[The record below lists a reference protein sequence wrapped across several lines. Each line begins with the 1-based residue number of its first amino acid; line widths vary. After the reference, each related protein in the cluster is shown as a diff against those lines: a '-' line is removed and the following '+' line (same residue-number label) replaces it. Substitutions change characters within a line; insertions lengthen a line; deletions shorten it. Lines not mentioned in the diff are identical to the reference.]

1 MSSSVQ
7 EAAADEQQRAGGSS
21 SGTEDCLVRLCSVH
35 QITKS
40 NNSRRA
46 GTGDSSGNRKQ
57 QEYRGLPGTGYVPYI
72 RLRNQT
78 TAGGLALETAVV
90 ARSGVRSVN

>member
-1 MSSSVQ
+1 MSS
-7 EAAADEQQRAGGSS
+7 GSS
-21 SGTEDCLVRLCSVH
+21 SSTEDCLVRLGSVH

-40 NNSRRA
+40 SRSRRA
-46 GTGDSSGNRKQ
+46 GTGDSSGSRKQ

-78 TAGGLALETAVV
+78 AAAGLAVETAVV
-90 ARSGVRSVN
+90 AGSGVRSVH